1 MFGTFS
7 VIKEAAYREGSVY
20 NNGHC
25 NLIYMPHCA
34 EAGFNIND
42 GYNLAFA
49 SSLAVIIIFVVVKSA
64 NNENINGCLV

>member
-7 VIKEAAYREGSVY
+7 VIKEAAYGEGSVY
-20 NNGHC
+20 NSGHC

-42 GYNLAFA
+42 VLQFGICQQLGSNHYFRG
-49 SSLAVIIIFVVVKSA
+49 S
-64 NNENINGCLV
+64 